1 MRDLEARIDA
11 ATSLTPA
18 GNRTSSANGTGV
30 DLQGYDGAVVVVSA
44 GTITDGTHTPK
55 VQESD
60 DNSTFTDVASTDLAG
75 TALVAI
81 TANSV
86 QRISYVGNK
95 RYIRVATTVSGT
107 TTGGM
112 YTASVLRGY
121 PSRGA
126 L

>member
-1 MRDLEARIDA
+1 M
-11 ATSLTPA
+11 
-18 GNRTSSANGTGV
+18 
-30 DLQGYDGAVVVVSA
+30 SA